1 VDQLLS
7 TGIESLGDPLGLLLQ
22 LGAQRLIQEALEQ
35 ETTEQLGRAHYQR
48 R

>member
-22 LGAQRLIQEALEQ
+22 LGAQRLIQEPLEQ